1 MAFFGSVY
9 YNDFDYRLN
18 KSVRLHR
25 SERGLSTF
33 MKYLPGGL
41 MSGEKPP
48 AQQAIKE
55 ENMKRIFL
63 ELHRKREMTR
73 IQLSRS
79 TGLSTATVSALVDE
93 LVRMGLFFETGPAKT
108 DSIGR
113 KPINLRIRP
122 ESRQLP
128 VISLNRWGARFLL
141 YDLDI
146 QPLEELFVPHASDQY
161 GGFEDTDSDG
171 NPDTG
176 DDYAAL
182 IRSVLAKSRLFDP
195 ARAIALCVVSPGIFV
210 QEKDAYSL
218 SALHVS
224 FSRSVMANLE
234 REIRVPMFFGNS
246 SMSHAYAEKK
256 ALDATGAEVAD
267 LMYIYV
273 RDGVGAGILCGGDL
287 FLGAEET
294 AGEIGHVTIN
304 ARGRRCVCGNRGCL
318 EQYVNV
324 DTIIDEVRRALPD
337 GEPAGQLTLEWIG
350 DAYEKGHAAVSAV
363 LDDIAE
369 KLFRGIYSAI
379 CLTGIKRIVIGGG
392 IECLGGAFLNKLRS
406 FPEENGGRM
415 LMRNVTIDFTRSG
428 PAGDATGIANYFL
441 DKVFTITA

>member
-1 MAFFGSVY
+1 
-9 YNDFDYRLN
+9 
-18 KSVRLHR
+18 
-25 SERGLSTF
+25 

-48 AQQAIKE
+48 AQLAIKE

-63 ELHRKREMTR
+63 DLHRRREMTR
-73 IQLSRS
+73 VQLSRS

-93 LVRMGLFFETGPAKT
+93 LVRMGLIVETGPAKT

-113 KPINLRIRP
+113 KPINLRVRP

-128 VISLNRWGARFLL
+128 VISLNRWGARLSL

-146 QPLEELFVPHASDQY
+146 RPMEELFVPHASDQY
-161 GGFEDTDSDG
+161 GGFEDTESDG

-176 DDYAAL
+176 GDYAAL
-182 IRSVLAKSRLFDP
+182 IRNALSQSRLFDP

-224 FSRSVMANLE
+224 FSRAVMAQLE
-234 REIRVPMFFGNS
+234 REINVPMFFGNS
-246 SMSHAYAEKK
+246 SMAHAYAEKK
-256 ALDATGAEVAD
+256 ALDALGADVAD

-324 DTIIDEVRRALPD
+324 DTIIGEVRGVLPE
-337 GEPAGQLTLEWIG
+337 GERTEPLTLEWIG
-350 DAYEKGHAAVSAV
+350 NAYEKGHPAVSAV

-392 IECLGGAFLNKLRS
+392 IECLGSAFLRKLRS

-428 PAGDATGIANYFL
+428 PSGDAMGIANYFL
-441 DKVFTITA
+441 DKVFTIVA